1 VIIYVEHLGARIV
14 DSIWQAR
21 KEDTGSDGLIL
32 LTDQATMPASNVV
45 ASLEP
50 GLSEQAYEELR
61 LLMQLLKRGK
71 LQYDRQLGG

>member
-32 LTDQATMPASNVV
+32 L
-45 ASLEP
+45 
-50 GLSEQAYEELR
+50 
-61 LLMQLLKRGK
+61 LMQLLKRGK